1 MKALSTHLSTLLVIF
16 AASAQ
21 QTQVIGHR
29 GAMGHAPENTVL
41 SVQKALAI
49 GVDAIISDFPE
60 KILVE
65 KKYPQK
71 QKIILADNCTLGGN
85 RTHTSEET
93 GF

>member
-1 MKALSTHLSTLLVIF
+1 M
-16 AASAQ
+16 
-21 QTQVIGHR
+21 
-29 GAMGHAPENTVL
+29 
-41 SVQKALAI
+41 
-49 GVDAIISDFPE
+49 
-60 KILVE
+60 